1 MSVLIVALRKA
12 PVGQYRTNRSSAAL
26 WRVIWYVSMNIVCS
40 GSRTI
45 ACNRLT
51 QLRKEREGT
60 MCQWAV
66 SPTTGL
72 QASTITQY
80 LQMDLACSM
89 YQTNTLAM
97 KESALLC
104 PCVWR
109 AWCQDKQKD
118 LETAMNTESQQTVII
133 DAV

>member
-1 MSVLIVALRKA
+1 MVRLHEYCMFRV
-12 PVGQYRTNRSSAAL
+12 QDNR
-26 WRVIWYVSMNIVCS
+26 
-40 GSRTI
+40 
-45 ACNRLT
+45 
-51 QLRKEREGT
+51 
-60 MCQWAV
+60 
-66 SPTTGL
+66 
-72 QASTITQY
+72 

-104 PCVWR
+104 PCVWQ